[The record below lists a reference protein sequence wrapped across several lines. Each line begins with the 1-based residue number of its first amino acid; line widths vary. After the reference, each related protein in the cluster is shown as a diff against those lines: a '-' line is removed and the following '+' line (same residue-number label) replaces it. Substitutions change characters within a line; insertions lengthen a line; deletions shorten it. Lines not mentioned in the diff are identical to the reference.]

1 MNVGIVTTFLVGG
14 IFLISILSF
23 NQQVLLTT
31 QELTLNSINQNN
43 INDIVTVMTNDFNRI
58 GFNTGSSDPFSRIDD
73 DDIIFQSD
81 AHDTDNFGVTNVR
94 WYLDT
99 SDPVTTTS
107 NPNDYYLKR
116 VGPTSANSYGTI
128 KFPATFF
135 QLKYYTGN
143 GTETSNP
150 EFVRQVEVQLIV
162 ETGEPY
168 SVSSSVKEYPKSV
181 WKRIFVPNN
190 INLPF

>member
-73 DDIIFQSD
+73 DDIIFPFPSLTSS
-81 AHDTDNFGVTNVR
+81 ASMASAFSLPNV
-94 WYLDT
+94 
-99 SDPVTTTS
+99 SVAAS
-107 NPNDYYLKR
+107 
-116 VGPTSANSYGTI
+116 TI
-128 KFPATFF
+128 ACASF
-135 QLKYYTGN
+135 
-143 GTETSNP
+143 
-150 EFVRQVEVQLIV
+150 
-162 ETGEPY
+162 
-168 SVSSSVKEYPKSV
+168 SSSSA
-181 WKRIFVPNN
+181 I
-190 INLPF
+190 